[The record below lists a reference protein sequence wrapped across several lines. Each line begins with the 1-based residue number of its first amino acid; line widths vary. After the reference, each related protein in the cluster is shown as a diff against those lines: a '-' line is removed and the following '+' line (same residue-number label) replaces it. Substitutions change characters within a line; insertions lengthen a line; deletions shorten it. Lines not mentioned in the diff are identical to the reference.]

1 MLRYL
6 YADDLHRFP
15 KLADTMF
22 RDRAHQFR
30 DRLNWDVTVGADG
43 HERDAYDAL
52 NPLYVIWQG
61 ADGRHGGSMRFL
73 PTTGRTMVEDHL
85 LFFCKILFFLCYLG
99 YFRID
104 FALKRT

>member
-22 RDRAHQFR
+22 RDRGHQFR

-43 HERDAYDAL
+43 HERDTYDAL

-73 PTTGRTMVEDHL
+73 PTTGRTMVEDH
-85 LFFCKILFFLCYLG
+85 FLHPVSYTHL
-99 YFRID
+99 R
-104 FALKRT
+104 AHETS